1 MSRNDDIK
9 VFCSREFRKSKVF
22 QCPICYTYVRGTQ
35 ESSSTSHTH
44 TMKLPCR
51 TYDIEGLRY
60 AELNKKR
67 KLLYKYLAGKKL
79 KDFDLKY

>member
-1 MSRNDDIK
+1 VSDLLHICERNSGIK
-9 VFCSREFRKSKVF
+9 FHLAYAHK
-22 QCPICYTYVRGTQ
+22 
-35 ESSSTSHTH
+35 
-44 TMKLPCR
+44 MKLPCR